1 MIGIFARTRDNSEL
15 GPGRGAVTTQV
26 TRRRGIPARGAVTTS
41 RPGKDLSAFPVCGSF
56 RPLASQRV
64 QR

>member
-1 MIGIFARTRDNSEL
+1 MSHPNPA
-15 GPGRGAVTTQV
+15 PTQA

-56 RPLASQRV
+56 RPLASQRI